1 MAGRT
6 FLLPVFLIALA
17 CSQGGEAITQDPA
30 PSPAPKPAV
39 LAVRASADLAA
50 RTREGGFFRWGVPRL
65 PGLKVEVGPEAS
77 GDAVVWVTILPAS
90 RPVADLLKGLP
101 VELGDAIV
109 LGGTRYPEPGQ
120 ALALRIPEAVKPTW
134 VVAGPAGEG
143 LTALADEV
151 LFRLAA
157 SMTGLRRGR
166 RGAPLDVDY
175 LLRETPWMERS
186 GKWARAAEGGWS
198 LDRAAERDDLAEWDR
213 AFKRLAPLGGRHV
226 LVLVPPAEHDRP
238 ELARL
243 AIQLDLAVREMASR
257 VPVELPASPSPSL
270 ITVVV
275 EPDYAAQGRHAGE
288 IGEAVRGRR
297 ADLHL
302 VYHPDDLPA
311 YRYALAG
318 VLLDRAGLAAK
329 LPPEIAHGAALWL
342 SRDWYGKP
350 YPDWLPLLAAARVL
364 PDAEEILAREEPE
377 DSSNLL
383 ATPAAAAV
391 IDRLSGSTL
400 KEKLAQLPS
409 STKVGEIFSSFRL
422 ATEPPAVPARK
433 QEPFLKGVS
442 LAMLNS
448 LEGGYHAPAVEKQ
461 LDALSKLGANAV
473 SLMPFAFQPGADRPE
488 LRFLNRGP
496 SSETDIG
503 LIHAARAARARGIR
517 VLWKPHVWVSGA
529 SWPGEIAMK
538 SEGDWAAWWRSYRRY
553 VLHHALLARWAG
565 ADLFC
570 VGVELSKTVGR
581 EAEWRDLIAA
591 VRLVYPGPV
600 TYAANWYGDL
610 ETVRFWDRLD
620 LIGVDTY
627 FPLAEKPGAG
637 RAELE
642 RGARLVAERLARASR
657 RSNKPVLLTEVGFAA
672 KREAWMEPHVEG
684 GGYSEDDQAAAYEA
698 LLAALDH
705 HPWLAG
711 TFVWKAFSGQGSDG
725 GREADFRFQG
735 RKAEGV
741 VSRYYGGDPRR

>member
-1 MAGRT
+1 MAGRA
-6 FLLPVFLIALA
+6 FLLPLFLIALA
-17 CSQGGEAITQDPA
+17 CSQGGEAITQDPV
-30 PSPAPKPAV
+30 PPPPKPAV
-39 LAVRASADLAA
+39 LAVRATGDLAA
-50 RTREGGFFRWGVPRL
+50 QVRESGFFRWGVPRI

-77 GDAVVWVTILPAS
+77 GDAVVWVTTLPAS

-101 VELGDAIV
+101 VTLGDAIV

-120 ALALRIPEAVKPTW
+120 AVALRIPEAAKPTW
-134 VVAGPAGEG
+134 VVAGPAGEE
-143 LTALADEV
+143 LTNLADEV
-151 LFRLAA
+151 LFRVAA

-186 GKWARAAEGGWS
+186 GKWARAEGGWT

-213 AFKRLAPLGGRHV
+213 TLQGMAEIRGARVV
-226 LVLVPPAEHDRP
+226 LRVPPAEKDRP
-238 ELARL
+238 ELSRL
-243 AIQLDLAVREMASR
+243 AVELDSAVSEMAPH
-257 VPVELPASPSPSL
+257 VPVTLASPV
-270 ITVVV
+270 TVVV

-302 VYHPDDLPA
+302 VHHPDDLPA

-318 VLLDRAGLAAK
+318 VLLDRAGIAGK

-350 YPDWLPLLAAARVL
+350 YPEWLPLLAAARVL
-364 PDAEEILAREEPE
+364 PEAEEILAQNEPE
-377 DSSNLL
+377 DGSNLL

-391 IDRLSGSTL
+391 IDRLPGATL
-400 KEKLAQLPS
+400 KERLSHLPS
-409 STKVGEIFSSFRL
+409 SAKVGEILSSFH
-422 ATEPPAVPARK
+422 PAPEAPAAPARK
-433 QEPFLKGVS
+433 EEPFLKGVS

-461 LDALSKLGANAV
+461 LDALSRLGADAV

-503 LIHAARAARARGIR
+503 LVHAARAARARGIR

-538 SEGDWAAWWRSYRRY
+538 SEADWAAWWRSYRRY

-570 VGVELSKTVGR
+570 AGVELSKTVGR

-591 VRLVYPGPV
+591 VRLFYPGPV

-620 LIGVDTY
+620 FIGVDTY
-627 FPLAEKPGAG
+627 FPLAGKPGAG
-637 RAELE
+637 KADLE
-642 RGARLVAERLARASR
+642 QGARQVAERLARASR
-657 RSNKPVLLTEVGFAA
+657 RFNKPVLLTEVGFAA

-684 GGYSEDDQAAAYEA
+684 GMYSEEDQAAAYEA

-711 TFVWKAFSGQGSDG
+711 TFVWKAFSGPGSDG

>member
-1 MAGRT
+1 MASPGRVL
-6 FLLPVFLIALA
+6 LLPLFLIALA

-30 PSPAPKPAV
+30 PAAPPPKTAV
-39 LAVRASADLAA
+39 LAVRAAGDLAA
-50 RTREGGFFRWGVPRL
+50 QIRESGFFRWGLPRL
-65 PGLKVEVGPEAS
+65 PGLKVEVGPEAA
-77 GDAVVWVTILPAS
+77 GDAVVWVDALPAS
-90 RPVADLLKGLP
+90 RPVSDLVKGLP
-101 VELGDAIV
+101 VELRDAIV
-109 LGGTRYPEPGQ
+109 LGGTRYPDSGQ
-120 ALALRIPEAVKPTW
+120 AVALRIPDTVKPTW

-143 LTALADEV
+143 LTGLADEV
-151 LFRLAA
+151 LFRVAA
-157 SMTGLRRGR
+157 SMTGQRRGR

-186 GKWARAAEGGWS
+186 GKWARAAEGGWTV
-198 LDRAAERDDLAEWDR
+198 DRVAERDDLAEWNR
-213 AFKRLAPLGGRHV
+213 AYQGMAEIRGERVV
-226 LVLVPPAEHDRP
+226 LRVPPAEKGRS
-238 ELARL
+238 ELSRL
-243 AIQLDLAVREMASR
+243 AAELDRALSDMAPR
-257 VPVELPASPSPSL
+257 VPVTLSSPVT
-270 ITVVV
+270 IVV

-302 VYHPDDLPA
+302 VYHSDDLPA

-318 VLLDRAGLAAK
+318 LLLDRSGIAGK
-329 LPPEIAHGAALWL
+329 LPSAIAHGAALWL

-377 DSSNLL
+377 DGSNLL
-383 ATPAAAAV
+383 SAPAAAAV
-391 IDRLSGSTL
+391 IDRLSGPTL
-400 KEKLAQLPS
+400 KERLSHLPS
-409 STKVGEIFSSFRL
+409 SSMVEKILSSFRP
-422 ATEPPAVPARK
+422 TEAPAAPARRK
-433 QEPFLKGVS
+433 EEPFLKGVS

-461 LDALSKLGANAV
+461 LDALSRLGANAV

-503 LIHAARAARARGIR
+503 LIHAARAARARGIH
-517 VLWKPHVWVSGA
+517 VLWKPHVWVAGA
-529 SWPGEIAMK
+529 SWPGEIAMT
-538 SEGDWAAWWRSYRRY
+538 SEADWAAWWRNYRRY

-570 VGVELSKTVGR
+570 AGVELSKTIGR

-591 VRLVYPGPV
+591 VRLFYPGPV

-620 LIGVDTY
+620 YIGVDTY

-637 RAELE
+637 KAELE
-642 RGARLVAERLARASR
+642 QGARRVAERLARASR
-657 RSNKPVLLTEVGFAA
+657 RFEKPVLLTEVGFAA
-672 KREAWMEPHVEG
+672 KREAWMEPHAEG
-684 GGYSEDDQAAAYEA
+684 GGYSEEDQAAAYEA

-711 TFVWKAFSGQGSDG
+711 TFVWKAFSAQGSDS

-741 VSRYYGGDPRR
+741 VRRYYGGGG

>member
-1 MAGRT
+1 MA
-6 FLLPVFLIALA
+6 P
-17 CSQGGEAITQDPA
+17 
-30 PSPAPKPAV
+30 
-39 LAVRASADLAA
+39 
-50 RTREGGFFRWGVPRL
+50 
-65 PGLKVEVGPEAS
+65 
-77 GDAVVWVTILPAS
+77 
-90 RPVADLLKGLP
+90 
-101 VELGDAIV
+101 
-109 LGGTRYPEPGQ
+109 
-120 ALALRIPEAVKPTW
+120 
-134 VVAGPAGEG
+134 
-143 LTALADEV
+143 
-151 LFRLAA
+151 
-157 SMTGLRRGR
+157 
-166 RGAPLDVDY
+166 
-175 LLRETPWMERS
+175 
-186 GKWARAAEGGWS
+186 
-198 LDRAAERDDLAEWDR
+198 
-213 AFKRLAPLGGRHV
+213 
-226 LVLVPPAEHDRP
+226 
-238 ELARL
+238 
-243 AIQLDLAVREMASR
+243 R
-257 VPVELPASPSPSL
+257 VPVTLSSPVT
-270 ITVVV
+270 IVV

-318 VLLDRAGLAAK
+318 VLLDRAGIAGK

-350 YPDWLPLLAAARVL
+350 YPEWLPLLAAARVL

-383 ATPAAAAV
+383 SAPAAAAV
-391 IDRLSGSTL
+391 VDRLPGATL
-400 KEKLAQLPS
+400 KERLAHLPS
-409 STKVGEIFSSFRL
+409 SSQVEKILSSFR
-422 ATEPPAVPARK
+422 AAAEAPAAPVRK
-433 QEPFLKGVS
+433 EEPFLKGVS

-461 LDALSKLGANAV
+461 LDALSRLGANAV
-473 SLMPFAFQPGADRPE
+473 SLMPFAFQPGADRPD

-503 LIHAARAARARGIR
+503 LIHAARAARARGIH
-517 VLWKPHVWVSGA
+517 VLWKPHVWVAGA

-538 SEGDWAAWWRSYRRY
+538 SEADWAAWWRSYRRY

-570 VGVELSKTVGR
+570 AGVELSKTIGR
-581 EAEWRDLIAA
+581 EAEWRDLIAS
-591 VRLVYPGPV
+591 VRLFYPGPV

-610 ETVRFWDRLD
+610 ENVRFWDRLD
-620 LIGVDTY
+620 YIGVDTY

-637 RAELE
+637 KAELE
-642 RGARLVAERLARASR
+642 QGARRVAERLALAAR
-657 RSNKPVLLTEVGFAA
+657 RFDKPVLLTEVGFAA
-672 KREAWMEPHVEG
+672 KREAWMEPHIEG
-684 GGYSEDDQAAAYEA
+684 GGYSEEDQAAAYEA

-711 TFVWKAFSGQGSDG
+711 TFVWKAFSAQGSDS

-741 VSRYYGGDPRR
+741 VRRYYGAGG